1 MQMVICSHGV
11 VACNLSEQNAVSE
24 PQISG
29 NRTQDLWHFEKC
41 ELGIEDNKGTC
52 ILAGQPGWRV
62 ISHATGACSHDHLK
76 WAVMMSASFWVI
88 HFTALRKSDPY
99 LGGPTRYGIH
109 LRTGVLQPWRLQ
121 PCEGLAYVSEKVN
134 LRLPSICLCSKNE
147 DFYGTRERLRFSKGG
162 YSLSPKFYLANE
174 YFFTFVTK
182 RQIYIP
188 FISKMPI
195 MGMTR
200 LNYRNIKQ

>member
-99 LGGPTRYGIH
+99 LGGPTRD
-109 LRTGVLQPWRLQ
+109 GVVAFSLSVQN
-121 PCEGLAYVSEKVN
+121 AVSEPQIPRNQNCDLLCFEQCSRFQLKLVN
-134 LRLPSICLCSKNE
+134 KRMKYHRRLLLLLR
-147 DFYGTRERLRFSKGG
+147 
-162 YSLSPKFYLANE
+162 AN
-174 YFFTFVTK
+174 K
-182 RQIYIP
+182 
-188 FISKMPI
+188 KWH
-195 MGMTR
+195 
-200 LNYRNIKQ
+200 

>member
-109 LRTGVLQPWRLQ
+109 LRTGVLQPW
-121 PCEGLAYVSEKVN
+121 PMAW
-134 LRLPSICLCSKNE
+134 LPSLCPCKMQYPSLKFLGIKIVTSCALNSAP
-147 DFYGTRERLRFSKGG
+147 GFS
-162 YSLSPKFYLANE
+162 SS
-174 YFFTFVTK
+174 
-182 RQIYIP
+182 
-188 FISKMPI
+188 
-195 MGMTR
+195 
-200 LNYRNIKQ
+200 

>member
-41 ELGIEDNKGTC
+41 
-52 ILAGQPGWRV
+52 
-62 ISHATGACSHDHLK
+62 DHLK